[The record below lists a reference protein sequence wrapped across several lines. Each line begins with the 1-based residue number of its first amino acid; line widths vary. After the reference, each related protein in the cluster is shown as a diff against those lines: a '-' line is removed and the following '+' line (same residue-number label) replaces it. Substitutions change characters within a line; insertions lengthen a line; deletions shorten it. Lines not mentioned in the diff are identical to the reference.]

1 MAAAAMAGLE
11 LGPWR
16 EAHTRGLLAAAAAP
30 RGGRERK
37 EHGAA
42 WLYREGCL
50 ETRATSRAAAMAS
63 PMCWTRPG

>member
-1 MAAAAMAGLE
+1 MAAAAMASLE

-16 EAHTRGLLAAAAAP
+16 EAQTRGMAATP

-42 WLYREGCL
+42 WLCREGYL

-63 PMCWTRPG
+63 PMRWTRPG